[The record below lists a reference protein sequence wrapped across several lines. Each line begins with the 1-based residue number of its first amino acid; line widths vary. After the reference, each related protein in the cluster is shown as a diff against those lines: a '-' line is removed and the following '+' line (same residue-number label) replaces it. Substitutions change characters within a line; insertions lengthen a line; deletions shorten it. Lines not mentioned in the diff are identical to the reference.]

1 MKHILLSYLLLFS
14 FAAHAVSM
22 QADEVPDDSIPA
34 VRLLAIGNSFSAD
47 AVEHYLQGI
56 AKASNINLIIGHAFN
71 GGYNLSSIWRDIN
84 NPKEDSKLQYYRKID
99 EDGHM
104 TTYKDYTL
112 HDAIDD
118 EQWDYITL
126 QQASGESGLYHT
138 YEPFLENIITYF
150 KARFADTNL
159 KMGFHMVWPYAN
171 SCTLTKFKYYNY
183 DQATMYNAILDATWQ
198 TMQNHPELDFLI
210 PCGTAVQNLR
220 STFIGDDID
229 RDGYHLNVGIGRYTA
244 AYTWFATLFQDK
256 VASDTHFPYTLNA
269 FTSQIAKNAATA
281 AIANPYSVTPQIYQD
296 YIGENTIT
304 PADIYI
310 NFSHLGT
317 NTPQWNDI
325 TREYDMTTGLID
337 SEGKDAG
344 IIVFQTEK
352 FCNASFG
359 GPLVTHTELNMP
371 EDVSKTSVTGYSE
384 GTNGNTAPKPSCAF
398 SFQHMNKALAYD
410 FAVFSSCIYTPGNRE
425 TSVQLAGADTITAS
439 INTTNN
445 TSQLLI
451 FYDVCPDSDGTVT
464 LSVSAG
470 SNNDTANKFY
480 YLNALRISA
489 HNPEDGLRDPDMSA
503 YIHARKVFK
512 DKHLYIIRDGETYS
526 VDGKRIK

>member
-1 MKHILLSYLLLFS
+1 MKHILLSYLLLFT
-14 FAAHAVSM
+14 FAAHVESM
-22 QADEVPDDSIPA
+22 LADEVPDDSIPT

-47 AVEHYLQGI
+47 AVEHHYLQGI

-71 GGYNLSSIWRDIN
+71 GGYNLSSVWSDIN
-84 NPKEDSKLQYYRKID
+84 DAKEGPKLRYYRKID
-99 EDGHM
+99 KDGHM
-104 TTYKDYTL
+104 TTYDDYTL
-112 HDAIDD
+112 LDAIDD
-118 EQWDYITL
+118 EQWDCITL
-126 QQASGESGLYHT
+126 QQASGESGRYHT
-138 YEPFLENIITYF
+138 YEPFLGNIINYF
-150 KARFADTNL
+150 RTRFSNTNL
-159 KMGFHMVWPYAN
+159 KLGFHMVWPYAN
-171 SCTLTKFKYYNY
+171 RCTLAKFKYYNY
-183 DQATMYNAILDATWQ
+183 DQATMYNAILDATRQ
-198 TMQNHPELDFLI
+198 TMQNHPDLDFLI
-210 PCGTAVQNLR
+210 PSGTAVQNLR
-220 STFIGDDID
+220 STFIGDNID
-229 RDGYHLNVGIGRYTA
+229 RDGYHLNTIGRYTA

-296 YIGENTIT
+296 YLGENAIT

-352 FCNASFG
+352 FCNASSS
-359 GPLVTHTELNMP
+359 GPIVTHTELNMP
-371 EDVSKTSVTGYSE
+371 ADVSKTSVTGYSE

-410 FAVFSSCIYTPGNRE
+410 FAVFSSSTYTPGNRE
-425 TSVQLAGADTITAS
+425 SLFQLVGADTIAAS

-451 FYDVCPDSDGTVT
+451 FHDVRPDNDGTIT

-470 SNNDTANKFY
+470 PNNDTANKFY

-489 HNPEDGLRDPDMSA
+489 FNPEDGLQDVEMPA
-503 YIHARKVFK
+503 YIHARKVLK
-512 DKHLYIIRDGETYS
+512 NKNLYIVRDGEVYS
-526 VDGKRIK
+526 PDGKRVR